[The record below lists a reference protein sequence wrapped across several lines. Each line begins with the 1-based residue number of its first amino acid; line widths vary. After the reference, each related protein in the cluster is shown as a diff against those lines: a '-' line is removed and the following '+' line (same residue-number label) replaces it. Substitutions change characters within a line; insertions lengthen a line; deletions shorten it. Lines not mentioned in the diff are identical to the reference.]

1 MQSAYFLL
9 LSSCFDGERCV
20 EDCPDKGVYP
30 FFVFSTLFFK
40 VVDEEVTGM
49 NDWKGSKR
57 VKLVGIE
64 KTNRMNTTIVI
75 SNAVTNEFS
84 QAGNTGNNM

>member
-1 MQSAYFLL
+1 
-9 LSSCFDGERCV
+9 
-20 EDCPDKGVYP
+20 
-30 FFVFSTLFFK
+30 
-40 VVDEEVTGM
+40 M